1 MFGASETPY
10 DLRFQLL
17 GIPVRVHPFFW
28 VVMAMLGWQPENMP
42 VVLIFIGCA
51 FLSILVHEYGHGLTA
66 RAFGSPASIVL
77 WGMGGLCYN
86 NADRQ
91 TPAQRLTVL
100 LCGPGAGF
108 ALCLV
113 TMAIFSAG
121 YGLTLGE
128 HFAFVQEFLP
138 WTDPDRRLL
147 HSGADKLGYVFD
159 PHTPHP
165 LHAPFWIYFR
175 LVEINVIWGLLN
187 LLPIWPLDG
196 GQATLVVLSQVNPHH
211 GRRWTHTISLV
222 VAGLCAVM
230 IYTLSHSLLNT
241 ILFAYFAVINYQMLD
256 SIHRAQTLG
265 IYEDDWWRK

>member
-28 VVMAMLGWQPENMP
+28 LVMAMLGWHPENMP
-42 VVLIFIGCA
+42 VVLIFVGCA

-91 TPAQRLTVL
+91 TPGQRLAVL

-113 TMAIFSAG
+113 TMMFFSAG
-121 YGLTLGE
+121 FGLTADE
-128 HFAFVQEFLP
+128 HAAFVKYLL
-138 WTDPDRRLL
+138 WMDPDR
-147 HSGADKLGYVFD
+147 GAMEDGLRKLGYAQD
-159 PHTPHP
+159 HHA
-165 LHAPFWIYFR
+165 LNAPFYIYFF
-175 LVEINVIWGLLN
+175 LIEINIIWGLLN
-187 LLPIWPLDG
+187 LLPVWPLDG
-196 GQATLVVLSQVNPHH
+196 GQATLVVLSQVSPHH

-222 VAGLCAVM
+222 VAGLFAVM
-230 IYTLSHSLLNT
+230 IYALSQSLLNT

-265 IYEDDWWRK
+265 VYEDDWWRR